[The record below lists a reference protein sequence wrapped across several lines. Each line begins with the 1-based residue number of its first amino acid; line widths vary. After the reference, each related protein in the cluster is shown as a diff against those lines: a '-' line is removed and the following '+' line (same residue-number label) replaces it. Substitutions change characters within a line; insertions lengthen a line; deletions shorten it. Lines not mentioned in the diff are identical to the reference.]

1 MKKWWVS
8 WYDHPGNFTLV
19 EYEYPW
25 WITGYRADG
34 KATFCAAVIAPS
46 EVEAKEQIVQ
56 AYRYMPVNM
65 EWRFCEEKPEDWEPF
80 CERFP
85 RSCGMQWP
93 EEG

>member
-1 MKKWWVS
+1 MRKWWVS
-8 WYDHPGNFTLV
+8 WYDSGGFLL
-19 EYEYPW
+19 ERPW
-25 WITGYRADG
+25 WWTGHRADG

-46 EVEAKEQIVQ
+46 EEEAKEQIVR
-56 AYRYMPVNM
+56 AHDDAEVDM
-65 EWRFCEEKPEDWEPF
+65 EWRFCEEKPENWEPF